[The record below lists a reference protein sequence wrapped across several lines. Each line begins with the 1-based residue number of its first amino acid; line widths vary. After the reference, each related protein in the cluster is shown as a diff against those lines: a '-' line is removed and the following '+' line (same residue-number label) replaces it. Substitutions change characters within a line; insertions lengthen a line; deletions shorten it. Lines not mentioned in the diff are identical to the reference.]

1 MDEVALLVSSPRRQE
16 AKPHLWPLIFLACI
30 VLALAVSLLGDQSQG
45 EQVAVL
51 TPTPEREVRTYL
63 VSYRYGVFSPTNL
76 RIHAGDTVR
85 WRNDNSTAV
94 SIAAQIAPGQR
105 APLFASGRLLS
116 DKEFAFTFTVPG
128 VFGYENV
135 DIPRESGVIIVR

>member
-1 MDEVALLVSSPRRQE
+1 MALLASSPRRQE

-45 EQVAVL
+45 EQVAIL
-51 TPTPEREVRTYL
+51 TPTPEREARTYL

-76 RIHAGDTVR
+76 RIHVGDTVR
-85 WRNDNSTAV
+85 WRNDDNAAV
-94 SIAAQIAPGQR
+94 SIAAQLVPGQR
-105 APLFASGRLLS
+105 APLFASGQLLS
-116 DKEFAFTFTVPG
+116 DKEFSFTFAVPG